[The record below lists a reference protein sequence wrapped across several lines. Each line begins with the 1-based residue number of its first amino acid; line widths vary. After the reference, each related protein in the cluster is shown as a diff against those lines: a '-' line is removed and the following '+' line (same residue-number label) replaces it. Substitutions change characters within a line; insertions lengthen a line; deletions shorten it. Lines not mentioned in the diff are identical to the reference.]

1 MTLNDTQE
9 AKGFYKLSW
18 LQRIGFGSGDLAQNL
33 IFQVICTYLL
43 FFYTDIYGLTP
54 SAVAVMFLVG
64 NVANVIWDPIVG
76 TLIDKSNPRYGK
88 YRSYLLYVGIPLS
101 GFAILCF
108 FTDECLRR
116 CKIINKYQLI
126 VGTDQLPKNLVFII
140 RIPVHQ
146 RHYFCIEHPA
156 CNLTWHS
163 LFSVRTPAERILFF
177 FFAGQNSKFPLLRI
191 DQDLHKFRFRK
202 FSKAG

>member
-1 MTLNDTQE
+1 MSTTNE
-9 AKGFYKLSW
+9 SKGFYKLNW
-18 LQRIGFGSGDLAQNL
+18 VQRIGFGSGDLAQNL

-76 TLIDKSNPRYGK
+76 ALIDKSNPRYGK

-108 FTDECLRR
+108 YNGFAPSLIYAWLRTVADICLCDVYLDAAALYIYQCALRSIELFVDTRHRR
-116 CKIINKYQLI
+116 DYHSH
-126 VGTDQLPKNLVFII
+126 I
-140 RIPVHQ
+140 RPYVYGQPWWPGSELRSAPVY
-146 RHYFCIEHPA
+146 RPDCRR
-156 CNLTWHS
+156 
-163 LFSVRTPAERILFF
+163 SV
-177 FFAGQNSKFPLLRI
+177 
-191 DQDLHKFRFRK
+191 
-202 FSKAG
+202 

>member
-1 MTLNDTQE
+1 MTSTDTQG

-76 TLIDKSNPRYGK
+76 ALIDKSNPRYGK

-108 FTDECLRR
+108 YNGFAPSLIYAYVTY
-116 CKIINKYQLI
+116 ISMQLLY
-126 VGTDQLPKNLVFII
+126 TFI
-140 RIPVHQ
+140 
-146 RHYFCIEHPA
+146 
-156 CNLTWHS
+156 
-163 LFSVRTPAERILFF
+163 
-177 FFAGQNSKFPLLRI
+177 
-191 DQDLHKFRFRK
+191 
-202 FSKAG
+202 